1 MYLKD
6 ILKVGDEVIVD
17 VIDSEGVSRGDV
29 LQFYRS
35 EFVVTMGRKYITTE
49 RYGKVYKYD
58 IATGIEV
65 TDSLDKRRLFL
76 TYNQL
81 VASRYYG
88 KLKRE
93 IEVFYRNPEKQN
105 PQWYPILQ
113 ELQRLSE
120 VLIW

>member
-1 MYLKD
+1 MNLKA

-17 VIDSEGVSRGDV
+17 VVDSEGVSRGDV
-29 LQFYRS
+29 LEFYKN
-35 EFVVTMGRKYITTE
+35 EFIVTIGRKYITTE
-49 RYGKVYKYD
+49 RYGKNYKYD
-58 IATGIEV
+58 IETRIEV

-81 VASRYYG
+81 VAARYFG
-88 KLKRE
+88 KIQRE
-93 IEVFYRNPEKQN
+93 ITTFYRNPDKQN

-120 VLIW
+120 ITIW